1 MTTTGEHGASTAGL
15 PAEPITEVTPAR
27 RPSPGEAARTLVQHS
42 TRATL
47 STLALDPAG
56 YPFGSVAPYGILG
69 DGRPVLCISTMA
81 EHTRNLQNDPRAS
94 FFVVE
99 EFPQGEAMDN
109 GRLTLI
115 GTAHE
120 LEQRDEARAAFLAR
134 NPEGASYVDFA
145 DFSFWALDVE
155 AVRWVGGFGRMA
167 WCSPEDYRDADPD
180 PTPPVAAF
188 SVRHMNEDHAEV
200 LLDATRAF
208 TGHPDAVSATGMRLD
223 RYGIDVELVTPR
235 GIGFARLPFDEPVA
249 DADGVRP
256 AAVALARLARAALSG
271 S

>member
-1 MTTTGEHGASTAGL
+1 MTTTGEHGITTAGL
-15 PAEPITEVTPAR
+15 PAEPITEVPPAR

-56 YPFGSVAPYGILG
+56 YPFGSVAPYGILD
-69 DGRPVLCISTMA
+69 DGRPVLCISTLA
-81 EHTRNLQNDPRAS
+81 EHTRNLLNDPRAS

-99 EFPQGEAMDN
+99 EFPQGEVMDN
-109 GRLTLI
+109 GRLTLM
-115 GTAHE
+115 GTARQVEH
-120 LEQRDEARAAFLAR
+120 RDVARTAFLAR

-167 WCSPEDYRDADPD
+167 WCSPEDYRDAAPD
-180 PTPPVAAF
+180 PTPPVAAY
-188 SVRHMNEDHAEV
+188 SVQHLNDDHGDVV
-200 LLDATRAF
+200 LAAARAF
-208 TGHPDAVSATGMRLD
+208 TGHPDAVSATAVRLD

-235 GIGFARLPFDEPVA
+235 GMGYARLPFDEPVP

-256 AAVALARLARAALSG
+256 AAVALAHRARAALQDR
-271 S
+271 

>member
-1 MTTTGEHGASTAGL
+1 MTTTGEHGTSTAVL
-15 PAEPITEVTPAR
+15 AAEPIGEVTAAQ
-27 RPSPGEAARTLVQHS
+27 RPSPGEAARTLVYHA

-56 YPFGSVAPYGILG
+56 YPFGSVAPFGILD

-81 EHTRNLQNDPRAS
+81 EHTRNLQDDPRAS

-109 GRLTLI
+109 GRLTLM
-115 GTAHE
+115 GTARPF
-120 LEQRDEARAAFLAR
+120 EQRDEARAAFLSR

-167 WCSPEDYRDADPD
+167 WCTPDEYRAAEPD
-180 PTPPVAAF
+180 PTPPVAAY
-188 SVRHMNEDHAEV
+188 SVKHLNEDHGDVV
-200 LLDATRAF
+200 LAAARAF
-208 TGHPDAVSATGMRLD
+208 TGHPDTVSATAVRLD
-223 RYGIDVELVTPR
+223 RHGIDVELVTPR
-235 GIGFARLPFDEPVA
+235 GIGYARVPFDEPVA

-256 AAVALARLARAALSG
+256 AAVALARAARATLDPT
-271 S
+271 